1 MTLVRA
7 RFVVTAMTRTAR
19 AAVSLLVLALLGGVA
34 VAQDARPAGPGF
46 RAETEQDI
54 LGRRGPAVVGWLY
67 NDQGVGFTNVRV
79 RVEVLDGG
87 GQAVGTGEAY
97 VYGNV
102 PARGRSYFF
111 VPVPRFGDSYRVT
124 VIRFDR
130 LEME

>member
-1 MTLVRA
+1 MTWMA
-7 RFVVTAMTRTAR
+7 RGIA
-19 AAVSLLVLALLGGVA
+19 SLFALALLGGA
-34 VAQDARPAGPGF
+34 ADAQDARPAGPGF
-46 RAETEQDI
+46 RADTEPDI

-67 NDQGVGFTNVRV
+67 NDQRVGFTNVRV

-87 GQAVGTGEAY
+87 GQTVGTGEAY

-111 VPVPRFGDSYRVT
+111 VPVSRFGDGYRVT

-130 LEME
+130 LEMQ